1 MVTFRPGARVKYR
14 CIMHFDDG
22 TREKV
27 ALPDEGV
34 LLSHERVERCSC
46 ERCSCVEA
54 AGRLLPLPD
63 ARL

>member
-1 MVTFRPGARVKYR
+1 
-14 CIMHFDDG
+14 MHFDDG
-22 TREKV
+22 TRQKVV

-46 ERCSCVEA
+46 ERCSRVEA

>member
-1 MVTFRPGARVKYR
+1 MKYR
-14 CIMHFDDG
+14 FIMHFDDG
-22 TREKV
+22 AREKV

-46 ERCSCVEA
+46 ERCICVEA